1 MVFPKQAEVLI
12 SGILDGNDAEIGI
25 FNVIHLEKQV
35 VGKKSHFLLLQSL
48 SNQPGIVAAKQ
59 DINWMGSVQQ
69 GVIKQIDL
77 RLPAIW
83 QLE

>member
-48 SNQPGIVAAKQ
+48 VISRVLLLRNRTLTGWGVSNRA
-59 DINWMGSVQQ
+59 S
-69 GVIKQIDL
+69 
-77 RLPAIW
+77 
-83 QLE
+83 